1 MNEKLISIFNIV
13 REGAGLEALNVID
26 DRMDLRD
33 DIGFDSFNLAE
44 LTVHVEEEFGVDI
57 FEDGIV
63 NTVGEIKAKLDK

>member
-1 MNEKLISIFNIV
+1 MDEKLISIFNTV
-13 REGAGLEALNVID
+13 REGAGLDALTAIND
-26 DRMDLRD
+26 QMDLRK

-63 NTVGEIKAKLDK
+63 NTVGEIKAKLSA